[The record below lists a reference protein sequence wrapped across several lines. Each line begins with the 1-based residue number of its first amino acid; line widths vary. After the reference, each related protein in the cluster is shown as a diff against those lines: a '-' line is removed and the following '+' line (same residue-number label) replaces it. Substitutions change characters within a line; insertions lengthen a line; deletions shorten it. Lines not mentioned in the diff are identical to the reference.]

1 MDRVDVKINVERK
14 LQSLRYTAVSSD
26 DWIINFITD
35 KTENYIKSNCNIS
48 VIPDELLQIMVDMI
62 CGEFLN
68 TKKNS
73 GNLDIEGLNFEMVS
87 KSVQEGDTK
96 VEFFT
101 DGTATA
107 DQLFNKLIQALT
119 GRKEELSSYR
129 CIKW

>member
-1 MDRVDVKINVERK
+1 MDRVDVKINVERR
-14 LQSLRYTAVSSD
+14 LQSLGYTAVSSD
-26 DWIINFITD
+26 DWTINFIID

-48 VIPDELLQIMVDMI
+48 VIPDELLRVMVDMV

-68 TKKNS
+68 ARKNS

-87 KSVQEGDTK
+87 KSVQEGDTN

-107 DQLFNKLIQALT
+107 DQLFNKLIQALM
-119 GRKEELSSYR
+119 GRKDELSSYR
-129 CIKW
+129 CVKW